1 MSITPE
7 QASQRFSLAQR
18 KFIAT
23 SKKIARGFSNRVSL
37 RATVMPHMRTAT
49 GESRRRRKSDSGP
62 LRILSGRLKRSLL
75 PGVSLSAEGI
85 ERVTATGSRV
95 TFQKGSRVPYARLHE
110 VGGKH
115 PGGALVGGDTEFG
128 IGVKLARIPAR
139 PYFRPATIIEKRRL
153 AKEAGRE
160 IKNMIVTTLR
170 GQV

>member
-1 MSITPE
+1 MSITTE

-75 PGVSLSAEGI
+75 PGQRPEGI

-110 VGGKH
+110 MGGKH